1 MKKILWLI
9 FLLVLGVKVEAKEV
23 YYSDYSNF
31 SEFQQEE
38 VINSDIVEVEKEERY
53 LWYKEIQEEQ
63 DYQLYNLEDNFSDDC
78 YFTEYSNWQNEK
90 IDNPGYVYDERNVY
104 QYKKAKSVR
113 YIHLYNLQG
122 SYGAFR
128 MTELTIKVNNK
139 EIDYK
144 YTCEGCLS
152 GFDDYINNGIYD
164 ENKSY
169 INNGGSLIIDLG
181 KQYPLNQIEVIFYI
195 FDLGPSD
202 KLYTIGYSTDKKDIF
217 IAQSYI
223 LNFADEYWDNALKVV
238 KKITDLNISLQEWT
252 TSETSY
258 EIDDDASIVDTKVTK
273 QYRYQ
278 EKWCKVYQKK
288 KEYYQEYSN
297 KAIDDYIY
305 RDEESKKTFYRYRTR
320 DKLEIDVY
328 DITDENF
335 DLNNFIITSTDE
347 VEITNNIDWN
357 KNGIYDI
364 TFTLNDLIVTKSV
377 NLNIDSNT
385 IDELEKEI
393 LILEQQISNLEED
406 LKKQKK
412 YYEEQLEILEE
423 KLNNCQSDNNCLKE
437 ILEEKELIIKNQEE
451 QLISLN
457 DKINQLQ
464 AEINSKIDEIIYLN
478 QNNELLK
485 DKITKLNEE
494 IIKLKN
500 NTSNLNQEVINEY
513 NKTND
518 LIIINQFYKEKID
531 ELTEDLNLL
540 NESTNKKLTD
550 KNNLINQY
558 EQKIKELEDKLNE
571 NQCLTDLKKE
581 QNTNEDLNNKLNN
594 YVLKITSNR
603 IFDITM
609 IVLFLLLLLYVIFKN
624 QKPKK

>member
-335 DLNNFIITSTDE
+335 DLNNFIVTSTDE

-571 NQCLTDLKKE
+571 NQCLTDLKNE

>member
-1 MKKILWLI
+1 MKKFLWLI
-9 FLLVLGVKVEAKEV
+9 FLLFLGVKIEAKEI
-23 YYSDYSNF
+23 YYSDYSIF

-38 VINSDIVEVEKEERY
+38 IIGSDIIDVEREDRY
-53 LWYKEIQEEQ
+53 LWYKEIQEKQ
-63 DYQLYNLEDNFSDDC
+63 DYQLYNLEDKFSNDC
-78 YFTEYSNWQNEK
+78 YLTNYSNWQDEK
-90 IDNPGYVYDERNVY
+90 INNPGYIYEERNVY
-104 QYKKAKSVR
+104 QYTKSKTIR

-139 EIDYK
+139 EIDYE
-144 YTCEGCLS
+144 YICEGCLS

-181 KQYPLNQIEVIFYI
+181 KEYPLNQIEVIFYI

-202 KLYTIGYSTDKKDIF
+202 KLYTIGYSKDKKDIF

-252 TSETSY
+252 TIETSY
-258 EIDDDASIVDTKVTK
+258 EIDNDISIVDTKINK

-278 EKWCKVYQKK
+278 EKWCRAYETQ

-305 RDEESKKTFYRYRTR
+305 CDEESKKVFYRYRIR

-328 DITDENF
+328 DITDEDF
-335 DLNNFIITSTDE
+335 DLNNFIISSTDDVKIE
-347 VEITNNIDWN
+347 DNIDWN

-364 TFTLNDLIVTKSV
+364 TFILNDLNITKSV
-377 NLNIDSNT
+377 NLNIPSNT
-385 IDELEKEI
+385 VNELEEKI
-393 LILEQQISNLEED
+393 FVLEQQISNLKEE
-406 LKKQKK
+406 LKNQQKL
-412 YYEEQLEILEE
+412 YEEQLKELEE
-423 KLNNCQSDNNCLKE
+423 KLTNCQLDNDCLKN
-437 ILEEKELIIKNQEE
+437 ILEEKELTIKKQEE
-451 QLISLN
+451 KLINLN

-464 AEINSKIDEIIYLN
+464 SEIIIKFDEINYLN
-478 QNNELLK
+478 QDNKLLK
-485 DKITKLNEE
+485 DKIDKLNEQ
-494 IIKLKN
+494 ITSLKN
-500 NTSNLNQEVINEY
+500 TTSDLNQKVIIQY
-513 NKTND
+513 DKVTD
-518 LIIINQFYKEKID
+518 LININQFYKNKID
-531 ELTEDLNLL
+531 ELTEDLKLL
-540 NESTNKKLTD
+540 NESTNKNLTD

-558 EQKIKELEDKLNE
+558 EQKIKELEEKLND
-571 NQCLTDLKKE
+571 NNCLTDLKNE
-581 QNTNEDLNNKLNN
+581 QNTNKDLNNKLNN
-594 YVLKITSNR
+594 YVLKINGNR

-609 IVLFLLLLLYVIFKN
+609 VVLFILLLSYVIFKN

>member
-1 MKKILWLI
+1 MKKFLWLI

-63 DYQLYNLEDNFSDDC
+63 DYQLYNLEDSFSDDC

-104 QYKKAKSVR
+104 QYTKAKSVR

-335 DLNNFIITSTDE
+335 DLNNFIVTSTDE

-485 DKITKLNEE
+485 DKITKLNAE

-531 ELTEDLNLL
+531 ELMEDLNLL